1 MLRSLIRFAL
11 RQRLLIIGATLL
23 VAAVGIR
30 AFIDLPVEAFPDVE
44 DVRVQVISIW
54 KGHAAEEIEKL
65 VTLPVERQ
73 MNGLPGLTN
82 LRSTSMFGLSSVSM
96 TFQDGTTDYFA
107 RQQVIE
113 RLQDVTVPAG
123 VQPGLS
129 SLSNSTG
136 EIFRYTL
143 AGKRPLYDMK
153 ALQDWVVEPGFR
165 TVPGIADV
173 VGFGGEVKQYQ
184 VDLDPAK
191 LAGYGLPLATI
202 ENAIANANQN
212 AGGGYIEHGY
222 EKQVVRGVGNFTSVD
237 DIAKVAVSTRNGAVV
252 TVGDLGTVH
261 VGAAPREG
269 IVAKDSADDVIEGIV
284 LMRKGE
290 NALEIL
296 KGVRAK
302 AAELNATI
310 LPHDV
315 HLLPFY
321 DRANLVHHT
330 VNTVEEN
337 LLLGATLVLVILVV
351 FLGDW
356 RSAVI
361 VGVVIPLALLGAFIL
376 MDLWHVSANLISLG
390 AVDFGLIVDAAV
402 VMVEAFLVRL
412 ALAPPPTE
420 EQLRQRHATLV
431 ASEPS
436 HEAAA
441 DTVHMELTG
450 EHATARQIEHTDFA
464 MRADIGRREV
474 FARVAESMGRPIV
487 FSKAIVITAFLPIFT
502 FQRVEKR
509 IFSPM
514 AFTLSFALAGSLLL
528 CITLVPVLASMW
540 MKVKPGQVDP
550 PAARWLQRVFEP
562 LLGWVLTHQRRVVVM
577 ALLALAATGIVASRL
592 GTEFLPA
599 LDEGNIWL
607 KITMPVGISV
617 EAAKDIERQVR
628 TVLRSYPEVAQVVT
642 QLGRPDDGTDTK
654 GTNNLEVYAD
664 LIPRREWK
672 SAKDKETLI
681 SLMAAR
687 LDAIPGTEMNFSQYI
702 KDNVDEALSGVQG
715 ELVVKLFGP
724 DLEVLQRKAEEISR
738 VMSRVRGV
746 ADLGVEQ
753 QFGQPQLRF
762 EFDRAALAS
771 NGITVADAHDAVETA
786 VGGRAVTQFLEGDRV
801 FDVSVRYDSLARNNA
816 QALKHLLVYG
826 ADGHGVPLAS
836 IARVVTSEGA
846 SRISRESNERRI
858 AVKCSVRGRDEG
870 GFVAEAQRLVA
881 KNVTLPAGYRA
892 VWGGQFENQRRAT
905 ARLAIIVPASIV
917 LIFVLLFS
925 AFQSVKYAALIL
937 ANLPFALIGGVAA
950 LWLRDINLSVS
961 AAVGFIALFGISV
974 QNGVIL
980 VTKFNRLREEGGL
993 PLIEAVRRGTLHRL
1007 RPVLMIALM
1016 AALGLLPAALSHG
1029 IGAETTRPFATVIVG
1044 GLATSTVLTLML
1056 LPILYI
1062 MFHEVPREEIAR

>member
-11 RQRLLIIGATLL
+11 RQRLLIVGGTLL
-23 VAAVGIR
+23 LAAAGAR
-30 AFIDLPVEAFPDVE
+30 AFINLPVEAFPDVE
-44 DVRVQVISIW
+44 DVRVEVISIW

-82 LRSTSMFGLSSVSM
+82 LRSISMFGLSDVSM

-107 RQQVIE
+107 RQQVLE
-113 RLQDVTVPAG
+113 RLQNVTAPSG
-123 VQPGLS
+123 VQPGLAT
-129 SLSNSTG
+129 LSNSTG

-143 AGKRPLYDMK
+143 TGGRPLTEMK
-153 ALQDWVVEPGFR
+153 ALEDWVVEPGFR

-173 VGFGGEVKQYQ
+173 VGFGGAVKQYQ

-191 LAGYGLPLATI
+191 LQGYGLALATV
-202 ENAIANANQN
+202 EAAIANANEN

-222 EKQVVRGVGNFTSVD
+222 EKQVVRGVGIFTSLD
-237 DIAKVAVSTRNGAVV
+237 DIARVAVAARNGGVV
-252 TVGDLGTVH
+252 TVGDLGTVRI
-261 VGAAPREG
+261 GGTPREG
-269 IVAKDSADDVIEGIV
+269 YVAKDSADDVVEGIV

-290 NALEIL
+290 NALEVL
-296 KGVRAK
+296 KGVREK
-302 AAELNATI
+302 AAELNTTI
-310 LPHDV
+310 LPKDV
-315 HLLPFY
+315 GLIPFY
-321 DRANLVHHT
+321 DRAQLVHHT
-330 VNTVEEN
+330 VQTVEEN
-337 LLLGATLVLVILVV
+337 LLIGATLVLVVLIV

-361 VGVVIPLALLGAFIL
+361 VGLVIPLSLLGAFIL
-376 MDLWHVSANLISLG
+376 MDIWHVSANLISLG
-390 AVDFGLIVDAAV
+390 AVDFGIIVDAAV

-412 ALAPPPTE
+412 ALDPPPTE
-420 EQLRQRHATLV
+420 EQLRDRHATLV

-436 HEAAA
+436 IEAAA

-450 EHATARQIEHTDFA
+450 EHATPKQIEHTDFA
-464 MRADIGRREV
+464 MRADIARREL
-474 FARVAESMGRPIV
+474 FARVGEAMGRPIV

-528 CITLVPVLASMW
+528 CITLVPVLASWW
-540 MKVKPGQVDP
+540 MKVAPGQGEP
-550 PAARWLQRVFEP
+550 AAARWVQRVFAP
-562 LLGWVLTHQRRVVVM
+562 LLDWALSHQRQTVIS
-577 ALLALAATGIVASRL
+577 ALLVLAATGIIASRL

-607 KITMPVGISV
+607 TVTMPVGISV
-617 EAAKDIERQVR
+617 EGARGIERQVR
-628 TVLRSYPEVAQVVT
+628 AVLRSYPEVTQVVT

-664 LIPRREWK
+664 LRPRGEWT
-672 SAKDKETLI
+672 SATSKEALI
-681 SLMAAR
+681 SLMAKR
-687 LDAIPGTEMNFSQYI
+687 FDAIPGTDMNFSQYI
-702 KDNVDEALSGVQG
+702 KDNVDEALSGVKG
-715 ELVVKLFGP
+715 ELVVKVFGP
-724 DLEVLQRKAEEISR
+724 DLEVLQRKAEEIER
-738 VMSRVRGV
+738 VIARVRGV

-762 EFDRAALAS
+762 ELDRTALAS

-786 VGGRAVTQFLEGDRV
+786 VGGRAVTQFLDGDRV

-816 QALKHLLVYG
+816 RALQHLLVYG

-870 GFVAEAQRLVA
+870 GFVAEAQKLVA
-881 KNVTLPAGYRA
+881 RNVTLPPGYRA
-892 VWGGQFENQRRAT
+892 IWGGQFENQRRAT
-905 ARLAIIVPASIV
+905 ARLAIIVPASV
-917 LIFVLLFS
+917 GLIFILLFS

-937 ANLPFALIGGVAA
+937 ANLPFALVGGVAA

-980 VTKFNRLREEGGL
+980 VTEFNRLREDGI
-993 PLIEAVRRGTLHRL
+993 PLKDAVRRGTLHRL

-1044 GLATSTVLTLML
+1044 GLATSTVLTLLL
-1056 LPILYI
+1056 LPILYV

>member
-11 RQRLLIIGATLL
+11 RQRLLIVGATLL
-23 VAAVGIR
+23 LAAAGIR

-44 DVRVQVISIW
+44 DVHVFVISVW

-65 VTLPVERQ
+65 VTLPVERE

-82 LRSTSMFGLSSVSM
+82 LRSISMFGLSSVSM

-107 RQQVIE
+107 RQQVNE
-113 RLQDVTVPAG
+113 RLQGVTVPAG

-143 AGKRPLYDMK
+143 SGNLPLYEMK
-153 ALQDWVVEPGFR
+153 AIEDWTVEPAFR

-173 VGFGGEVKQYQ
+173 VGFGGDVKQYQ
-184 VDLDPAK
+184 VDIDPAK
-191 LAGYGLPLATI
+191 LAGYGVTLATV
-202 ENAIANANQN
+202 ESAIANANLN
-212 AGGGYIEHGY
+212 AGGGFIEHGY
-222 EKQVVRGVGNFTSVD
+222 EKQVVRGIGNFTSTD
-237 DIAKVAVSTRNGAVV
+237 DIAKVAVTTRNGAVV
-252 TVGDLGTVH
+252 TIGDLGAVH
-261 VGAAPREG
+261 VGGAPREG
-269 IVAKDSADDVIEGIV
+269 IVAKDSADDVVEGIV

-290 NALEIL
+290 NALEVL

-302 AAELNATI
+302 AEELNQTI
-310 LPHDV
+310 LPKGI

-321 DRANLVHHT
+321 DRADLVHHT
-330 VNTVEEN
+330 VRTVEEN
-337 LLLGATLVLVILVV
+337 LLLGATLVLVILIV

-361 VGVVIPLALLGAFIL
+361 VGLVIPLALLGAFIM

-412 ALAPPPTE
+412 ALSPPPTE
-420 EQLRQRHATLV
+420 EQLRNRHATLA

-436 HEAAA
+436 HDAAA
-441 DTVHMELTG
+441 DAMHLELTG
-450 EHATARQIEHTDFA
+450 EHATPLQIEHTNFA
-464 MRADIGRREV
+464 MRADIGRREM
-474 FARVAESMGRPIV
+474 FARVAETMGRPIV

-528 CITLVPVLASMW
+528 CLTLVPVLASWW
-540 MKVKPGQVDP
+540 MKVTPGQDEP
-550 PAARWLQRVFEP
+550 AAARWLQRMFAP
-562 LLGWVLTHQRRVVVM
+562 LLGWALAHQRRTVGIAVI
-577 ALLALAATGIVASRL
+577 ALLVTGVIATRL

-607 KITMPVGISV
+607 TVTMPVGISI
-617 EAAKDIERQVR
+617 EQAKDVERQVR
-628 TVLRSYPEVAQVVT
+628 GVLRSYPEVGQVVT

-664 LIPRREWK
+664 LRPKNEWK
-672 SAKDKETLI
+672 TARDKESLI
-681 SLMAAR
+681 ALMAKK

-702 KDNVDEALSGVQG
+702 KDNVDEALSGVKG
-715 ELVVKLFGP
+715 ELVVKVFGP
-724 DLEVLQRKAEEISR
+724 DLEELQRKAGEIER

-762 EFDRAALAS
+762 EFDRPALAR
-771 NGITVADAHDAVETA
+771 NGVTVADAHDAVETA

-801 FDVSVRYDSLARNNA
+801 FDVSVRYDSLARDNE
-816 QALKHLLVYG
+816 QALAHLIVYA

-836 IARVVTSEGA
+836 IARMVTSEGA
-846 SRISRESNERRI
+846 SRISREANERRI

-870 GFVAEAQRLVA
+870 GFVAEAQALVA
-881 KNVTLPAGYRA
+881 KNVTLPPGYRA

-917 LIFVLLFS
+917 LIFILLFS

-950 LWLRDINLSVS
+950 LWMRDINLSVS

-980 VTKFNRLREEGGL
+980 VTEFNRLRDDGM
-993 PLIEAVRRGTLHRL
+993 PIVQAVSRGTLHRL

-1044 GLATSTVLTLML
+1044 GLATSTILTLLL
-1056 LPILYI
+1056 LPILYL

>member
-11 RQRLLIIGATLL
+11 RQRLLIVGATFL
-23 VAAVGIR
+23 VAAAGIR
-30 AFIDLPVEAFPDVE
+30 AFVQLPVEAFPDVE
-44 DVRVQVISIW
+44 DVRVEVISIW

-82 LRSTSMFGLSSVSM
+82 LRSISMFGLSSVSM

-113 RLQDVTVPAG
+113 QLQNVIVPAG

-143 AGKRPLYDMK
+143 AGERPPFDMK
-153 ALQDWVVEPGFR
+153 AIEDWTVEPAFR

-173 VGFGGEVKQYQ
+173 VGFGGSIKQYQ
-184 VDLDPAK
+184 IDLDPAK
-191 LAGYGLPLATI
+191 LNGYGIPLATV
-202 ENAIANANQN
+202 EGAVANGNQN

-222 EKQVVRGVGNFTSVD
+222 EKQVVRGVGVFASVD
-237 DIAKVAVSTRNGAVV
+237 DIAKVAVAARNGAVV

-261 VGAAPREG
+261 IGGAPREG
-269 IVAKDSADDVIEGIV
+269 IVAKDSADDVVEGIV

-290 NALEIL
+290 NALDVL
-296 KGVRAK
+296 KEVRKK
-302 AAELNATI
+302 ADELNATI
-310 LPHDV
+310 LPKDV
-315 HLLPFY
+315 RLVPFY
-321 DRANLVHHT
+321 DRADLVHHT

-337 LLLGATLVLVILVV
+337 LLIGATLVLVILIV

-361 VGVVIPLALLGAFIL
+361 VGLVIPLSLLGAFIL

-412 ALAPPPTE
+412 ALSPPPTAD
-420 EQLRQRHATLV
+420 QLRDRHATLV

-436 HEAAA
+436 QEAASDA
-441 DTVHMELTG
+441 VHMELTG
-450 EHATARQIEHTDFA
+450 EHATPTQIEHTDFE
-464 MRADIGRREV
+464 MRADIGRREM
-474 FARVAESMGRPIV
+474 FARVGEAMGRPIV

-528 CITLVPVLASMW
+528 CITLVPVLASWW
-540 MKVKPGQVDP
+540 MKVKPGQAEP
-550 PAARWLQRVFEP
+550 PAAQWLQRLFEP
-562 LLGWVLTHQRRVVVM
+562 LLNRVLKHQRQTVIAAVL
-577 ALLALAATGIVASRL
+577 ALLATGVIASRL

-607 KITMPVGISV
+607 TVTMPVGISV
-617 EAAKDIERQVR
+617 AQAKDVERQVR
-628 TVLRSYPEVAQVVT
+628 AVVQSYPEVSQVVT

-664 LIPRREWK
+664 LRPRSEWK
-672 SAKDKETLI
+672 SAHDKEALI
-681 SLMAAR
+681 ALMAKR

-702 KDNVDEALSGVQG
+702 KDNVDEALSGVKG
-715 ELVVKLFGP
+715 ELVVKVFGP
-724 DLEVLQRKAEEISR
+724 DLEVLQRKAEEIEA
-738 VMSRVRGV
+738 VMAHVRGV

-771 NGITVADAHDAVETA
+771 NGVTVADAHDAVETA
-786 VGGRAVTQFLEGDRV
+786 IGGRAVTQFLDGDRV
-801 FDVSVRYDSLARNNA
+801 FDVSLRYDSADRDNA
-816 QALKHLLVYG
+816 QALKHLIVYA

-836 IARVVTSEGA
+836 IAHVVTSEGA
-846 SRISRESNERRI
+846 SRISREANERRI

-870 GFVAEAQRLVA
+870 GFVAEAQQLVA
-881 KNVTLPAGYRA
+881 KQVTLPPGYRA

-917 LIFVLLFS
+917 LIFILLFS

-980 VTKFNRLREEGGL
+980 VTEFNRLRDEGL
-993 PLIEAVRRGTLHRL
+993 PLVDAVRRGTLHRL

-1044 GLATSTVLTLML
+1044 GLATSTVLTLLL
-1056 LPILYI
+1056 LPILYL

>member
-23 VAAVGIR
+23 VAAAGIR

-113 RLQDVTVPAG
+113 RLQEVTVPAG

-191 LAGYGLPLATI
+191 LAGYGLPLATV

-237 DIAKVAVSTRNGAVV
+237 DIAKVAVATRNGAVV

-261 VGAAPREG
+261 IGPAPREG

-302 AAELNATI
+302 AEELNTTI
-310 LPHDV
+310 LPNDV

-321 DRANLVHHT
+321 DRADLVHHT
-330 VNTVEEN
+330 VRTVEEN
-337 LLLGATLVLVILVV
+337 LLLGATLVLVILIV

-540 MKVKPGQVDP
+540 MKVKQGQAEP

-628 TVLRSYPEVAQVVT
+628 VVLRSYPEVAQVVT

-654 GTNNLEVYAD
+654 GTNNLEIYAD
-664 LIPRREWK
+664 LIPRGEWR
-672 SAKDKETLI
+672 SAKDKEALI

-738 VMSRVRGV
+738 VMSKVRGV

-762 EFDRAALAS
+762 EFDRAALAA
-771 NGITVADAHDAVETA
+771 NGISVADAHDAIETA

-801 FDVSVRYDSLARNNA
+801 FDVSVRYDSLSRNNA
-816 QALKHLLVYG
+816 QALTHLLVYG

-846 SRISRESNERRI
+846 SRISREANERRI

-870 GFVAEAQRLVA
+870 GFVAEAQKLVA
-881 KNVTLPAGYRA
+881 KNVILPPGYRA

-980 VTKFNRLREEGGL
+980 VTEFNRLREEGGL

-1044 GLATSTVLTLML
+1044 GLATSTILTLLL
-1056 LPILYI
+1056 LPILYL